1 MGEKLQIYIF
11 SPQLVF
17 ANQSCLIWNWD
28 QVNLFI
34 QTNGVLLGNQSI
46 WKHLRN
52 IYFQL
57 KRLKFNNHQEKNLY
71 YTVSFNSSSVT
82 TSPAVDY
89 TPSKSHKA
97 LKGTAGNISC
107 CCSTRR
113 LFLISR
119 VDQQLIELFLTLV
132 REQCEQKAALGTA
145 SAYRCTWESRHNKSR
160 AAGSALCGADR
171 SAGVCEQTRTAR

>member
-57 KRLKFNNHQEKNLY
+57 KRLKFNNHQEKKSVLHSVLQFQQCHYLSCRWLY
-71 YTVSFNSSSVT
+71 T
-82 TSPAVDY
+82 
-89 TPSKSHKA
+89 K
-97 LKGTAGNISC
+97 
-107 CCSTRR
+107 
-113 LFLISR
+113 
-119 VDQQLIELFLTLV
+119 
-132 REQCEQKAALGTA
+132 
-145 SAYRCTWESRHNKSR
+145 
-160 AAGSALCGADR
+160 
-171 SAGVCEQTRTAR
+171 

>member
-1 MGEKLQIYIF
+1 M
-11 SPQLVF
+11 
-17 ANQSCLIWNWD
+17 
-28 QVNLFI
+28 
-34 QTNGVLLGNQSI
+34 
-46 WKHLRN
+46 
-52 IYFQL
+52 
-57 KRLKFNNHQEKNLY
+57 
-71 YTVSFNSSSVT
+71 SFNSSSVT

-171 SAGVCEQTRTAR
+171 SAGVCARADAYREITKENTHTRRINHLHAHARVRYGKWLCASAGLCEHV